1 MAEFQY
7 RVITPEGKEK
17 KGTMEGK
24 SIEQVTGVLKAQK
37 NVILSVSEAS
47 LMSRD
52 INFSLGGRV
61 SARDYSIFCRQFV
74 SIISAGVSIINA
86 LEMMRDQTENRTLK
100 KALGEVYEDVSKGE
114 SMAGAMKKHS
124 KVFPSMLCNMVE
136 AGEASGS
143 MEVAFERMAVQF
155 EKENK
160 LKQSVKKAMIYPIV
174 LLVVMVGVLF
184 LMMIWVIPNF
194 MGMFAELDTEL
205 PPITQAVVN
214 MSDFVITKWWLILL
228 VVAAAI
234 ALFKAYAASPSGKFV
249 LGGIALKIPVFGKLQ
264 TKSECARL
272 GRTLCTLL
280 GAGVPMMDA
289 IEITGRSMEN
299 VHYKKAMMD
308 AKDQVMRG
316 MALSRPLKTCGL
328 FPPMVVHMVSIGE
341 ETGNIETM
349 LENVA
354 NYYEDDVQVATE
366 QVMALMEPMII
377 VVMAI
382 VVGVL
387 IMAIMQPMLI
397 LYESIG

>member
-100 KALGEVYEDVSKGE
+100 KALDEVYEDVSKGE

-214 MSDFVITKWWLILL
+214 MSDFVIAKWWLILL

-249 LGGIALKIPVFGKLQ
+249 LGGTALKIPVFGKLQ

-387 IMAIMQPMLI
+387 IMAIMQPMLT

>member
-24 SIEQVTGVLKAQK
+24 SVEQVSGVLKAQK

-100 KALGEVYEDVSKGE
+100 KALGEVYEDVLKGE

-299 VHYKKAMMD
+299 VRYKKAMMD

-377 VVMAI
+377 VVMAL

>member
-52 INFSLGGRV
+52 INFSLGSRV

-214 MSDFVITKWWLILL
+214 MSDFVIAKWWLILL

>member
-24 SIEQVTGVLKAQK
+24 SVEQVSGVLKAQK

-47 LMSRD
+47 LMNRD

-214 MSDFVITKWWLILL
+214 MSDFVIAKWWLILL

-264 TKSECARL
+264 TKSECARM

-387 IMAIMQPMLI
+387 IMAIMQPMLT

>member
-214 MSDFVITKWWLILL
+214 MSDFVIAKWWLILL

-234 ALFKAYAASPSGKFV
+234 AFFKAYAASPSGKFV

-316 MALSRPLKTCGL
+316 MELSRPLKTCGL

-387 IMAIMQPMLI
+387 IMAIMQPMLT

>member
-24 SIEQVTGVLKAQK
+24 SVEQVTGVLKAQK

-214 MSDFVITKWWLILL
+214 MSDFVIAKWWLILL

-377 VVMAI
+377 VVMAF

-387 IMAIMQPMLI
+387 IMAIMQPMLT

>member
-24 SIEQVTGVLKAQK
+24 SIEQVSGVLKAQK

-86 LEMMRDQTENRTLK
+86 LEMMRDQTENRTPK
-100 KALGEVYEDVSKGE
+100 KALGEVYEDVLKGE

-299 VHYKKAMMD
+299 VRYKKAMMD

-377 VVMAI
+377 VVMAL

>member
-47 LMSRD
+47 LMNRD

-214 MSDFVITKWWLILL
+214 MSDFVIAKWWLILL

-328 FPPMVVHMVSIGE
+328 FPPMIVHMVSIGE

-387 IMAIMQPMLI
+387 IMAIMQPMLT

>member
-24 SIEQVTGVLKAQK
+24 SIEQVSGVLKAQK

-100 KALGEVYEDVSKGE
+100 KALGEVYEDVLKGE

-299 VHYKKAMMD
+299 VRYKKAMMD

-377 VVMAI
+377 VVMAL

>member
-124 KVFPSMLCNMVE
+124 RVFPSMLCNMVE

-214 MSDFVITKWWLILL
+214 MSDFVIAKWWLILL

-366 QVMALMEPMII
+366 QVMALMEPVII
-377 VVMAI
+377 VVMAL

-387 IMAIMQPMLI
+387 IMAIMQPMLT

>member
-47 LMSRD
+47 LISRD

-214 MSDFVITKWWLILL
+214 MSDFVIAKWWLILL

-387 IMAIMQPMLI
+387 IMAIMQPMLT

>member
-24 SIEQVTGVLKAQK
+24 SVEQVSGVLKAQK

-47 LMSRD
+47 LMNRD

-214 MSDFVITKWWLILL
+214 MSDFVIAKWWLILL

-382 VVGVL
+382 IVGVL
-387 IMAIMQPMLI
+387 IMAIMQPMLT

>member
-124 KVFPSMLCNMVE
+124 RVFPSLLCNMVE

-214 MSDFVITKWWLILL
+214 MSDFVIAKWWLILL

-377 VVMAI
+377 VVMAL

-387 IMAIMQPMLI
+387 IMAIMQPMLT

>member
-24 SIEQVTGVLKAQK
+24 SVEQVTGVLKAQK

-47 LMSRD
+47 LMNRD

-124 KVFPSMLCNMVE
+124 RVFPSMLCNMVE

-214 MSDFVITKWWLILL
+214 MSDFVIAKWWLILL

-387 IMAIMQPMLI
+387 IMAIMQPMLT

>member
-24 SIEQVTGVLKAQK
+24 SVEQVTGVLKAQK

-61 SARDYSIFCRQFV
+61 SARDYSIFCRQFA

-124 KVFPSMLCNMVE
+124 RVFPSMLCNMVE

-214 MSDFVITKWWLILL
+214 MSDFVIAKWWLILL

-387 IMAIMQPMLI
+387 IMAIMQPMLT

>member
-24 SIEQVTGVLKAQK
+24 SIEQVSGVLKAQK

-100 KALGEVYEDVSKGE
+100 KALGEVYEDVLKGE

-299 VHYKKAMMD
+299 VRYKKAMMD

-366 QVMALMEPMII
+366 QVMALMEPIII
-377 VVMAI
+377 VVMAL

>member
-184 LMMIWVIPNF
+184 LMMICVIPNF

-214 MSDFVITKWWLILL
+214 MSDFVIAKWWLILL

-387 IMAIMQPMLI
+387 IMAIMQPMLT

>member
-24 SIEQVTGVLKAQK
+24 SVEQVSGVLKAQK

-47 LMSRD
+47 LMNRD

-124 KVFPSMLCNMVE
+124 RVFPSMLCNMVE

-214 MSDFVITKWWLILL
+214 MSDFVIAKWWLILL

-328 FPPMVVHMVSIGE
+328 FPTMVVHMVSIGE

-377 VVMAI
+377 VVMAL

-387 IMAIMQPMLI
+387 IMAIMQPMLT

>member
-24 SIEQVTGVLKAQK
+24 SVEQVSGVLKAQK

-47 LMSRD
+47 LMNRD

-214 MSDFVITKWWLILL
+214 MSDFVIAKWWLILL

-249 LGGIALKIPVFGKLQ
+249 LGGIALKIPIFGKLQ

-387 IMAIMQPMLI
+387 IMAIMQPMLT

>member
-24 SIEQVTGVLKAQK
+24 SVEQVTGVLKAQK

-100 KALGEVYEDVSKGE
+100 EALGEVYEDVSKGE

-214 MSDFVITKWWLILL
+214 MSDFVIAKWWLIIL
-228 VVAAAI
+228 VVVAAI

-377 VVMAI
+377 VVMAL

-387 IMAIMQPMLI
+387 IMAIMQPMLT

>member
-214 MSDFVITKWWLILL
+214 MSDFVIAKWWLILL
-228 VVAAAI
+228 VVVAAI

>member
-214 MSDFVITKWWLILL
+214 MSDFVIAKWWLILL

-328 FPPMVVHMVSIGE
+328 FPPMVVYMVSIGE

-387 IMAIMQPMLI
+387 IMAIMQPMLT

>member
-24 SIEQVTGVLKAQK
+24 SIEQVSGVLKAQK
-37 NVILSVSEAS
+37 NVILNVSEAS

-214 MSDFVITKWWLILL
+214 MSDFVIAKWWLILL

-387 IMAIMQPMLI
+387 IMAIMQPMLT

>member
-24 SIEQVTGVLKAQK
+24 SVEQVSGVRKAQK
-37 NVILSVSEAS
+37 NVILSVSEAC
-47 LMSRD
+47 LMNTD

-214 MSDFVITKWWLILL
+214 MSDFVIAKWWLILL

-387 IMAIMQPMLI
+387 IMAIMQPMLT

>member
-24 SIEQVTGVLKAQK
+24 SVEQVSGVLKAQK

-47 LMSRD
+47 LMNRD

-114 SMAGAMKKHS
+114 SMAGAMKKRS

-214 MSDFVITKWWLILL
+214 MSDFVIAKWWLILL

-387 IMAIMQPMLI
+387 IMAIMQPMLT

>member
-24 SIEQVTGVLKAQK
+24 SIEQVSGVLKAQK

-47 LMSRD
+47 LMNRD

-214 MSDFVITKWWLILL
+214 MSDFVIAKWWLILL
-228 VVAAAI
+228 AVAAAI

-366 QVMALMEPMII
+366 QVMTLMEPMII

-387 IMAIMQPMLI
+387 IMAIMQPMLT

>member
-24 SIEQVTGVLKAQK
+24 SVEQVSGVLKAQK

-47 LMSRD
+47 LMNRD
-52 INFSLGGRV
+52 INFSLGGRA

-214 MSDFVITKWWLILL
+214 MSDFVIAKWWLILL

-387 IMAIMQPMLI
+387 IMAIMQPMLT

>member
-47 LMSRD
+47 LMNRD

-124 KVFPSMLCNMVE
+124 RVFPSMLCNMVE

-214 MSDFVITKWWLILL
+214 MSDFVIAKWWLILL

-387 IMAIMQPMLI
+387 IMAIMQPMLT

>member
-24 SIEQVTGVLKAQK
+24 SIEQVSGVLKAQK

-100 KALGEVYEDVSKGE
+100 KALCEVYEDVSKGE

-214 MSDFVITKWWLILL
+214 MSDFVIAKWWLILL

-387 IMAIMQPMLI
+387 IMAIMQPMLT

>member
-24 SIEQVTGVLKAQK
+24 SVEQVTGVLKAQK

-214 MSDFVITKWWLILL
+214 MSDFVIAKWWLILL

-328 FPPMVVHMVSIGE
+328 FPPMIVHMVSIGE

-377 VVMAI
+377 VVMAL

-387 IMAIMQPMLI
+387 IMAIMQPMLT

>member
-214 MSDFVITKWWLILL
+214 MSDFVIAKWWLILL

-280 GAGVPMMDA
+280 GAGVP
-289 IEITGRSMEN
+289 
-299 VHYKKAMMD
+299 MMD

-387 IMAIMQPMLI
+387 IMAIMQPMLT

>member
-24 SIEQVTGVLKAQK
+24 SVEQVSGVLKAQK

-214 MSDFVITKWWLILL
+214 MSDFVIAKWWLILL

-387 IMAIMQPMLI
+387 IMAIMQPMLT

>member
-24 SIEQVTGVLKAQK
+24 SVEQVTGVLKAQK

-124 KVFPSMLCNMVE
+124 RVFPSMLCNMVE

-214 MSDFVITKWWLILL
+214 MSDFVIAKWWLILL

-341 ETGNIETM
+341 ETGNMETM

-377 VVMAI
+377 VVMAL
-382 VVGVL
+382 VVAVL
-387 IMAIMQPMLI
+387 IMAIMQPMLT

>member
-24 SIEQVTGVLKAQK
+24 SVEQVTGVLKAQK

-47 LMSRD
+47 LMNRD

-214 MSDFVITKWWLILL
+214 MSDFVIAKWWLILL
-228 VVAAAI
+228 VVAAVI

-387 IMAIMQPMLI
+387 IMAIMQPMLT

>member
-24 SIEQVTGVLKAQK
+24 SVEQVTGVLKAQK

-47 LMSRD
+47 LMNRD

-214 MSDFVITKWWLILL
+214 MSDFVIAKWWLILL
-228 VVAAAI
+228 AVAAAI

>member
-214 MSDFVITKWWLILL
+214 MSDFVIAKWWLILL

-377 VVMAI
+377 VVMAL

-387 IMAIMQPMLI
+387 IMAIMQPMLT

>member
-24 SIEQVTGVLKAQK
+24 SVEQVSGVLKAQK

-47 LMSRD
+47 LMNRD

-214 MSDFVITKWWLILL
+214 MSDFVIAKWWLIFL

-387 IMAIMQPMLI
+387 IMAIMQPMLT